1 MDVSKPLRTLA
12 RPKASPFAIGFAR
25 ELAPHFK
32 GFERLEAE
40 STDQGLLIGG
50 VWQPDLDHAFE
61 IVRRAFKGETTW
73 EPSRIHYGED
83 EYGRPTEPYLLVR
96 VQVPYDHI
104 GNVIGD
110 LSSRRGMITEHRDLG
125 GKGEVL
131 AEAPLFELTGY
142 IAALTAMTQGAA
154 VATAEFHSY
163 QLAPRRSPPD
173 DEPTSAALWA

>member
-61 IVRRAFKGETTW
+61 IVRRAFKSETTW

-83 EYGRPTEPYLLVR
+83 EYGRPTEPY
-96 VQVPYDHI
+96 
-104 GNVIGD
+104 
-110 LSSRRGMITEHRDLG
+110 SSSGCRCPMTISGMSLATFRR
-125 GKGEVL
+125 
-131 AEAPLFELTGY
+131 
-142 IAALTAMTQGAA
+142 AAA
-154 VATAEFHSY
+154 
-163 QLAPRRSPPD
+163 
-173 DEPTSAALWA
+173 